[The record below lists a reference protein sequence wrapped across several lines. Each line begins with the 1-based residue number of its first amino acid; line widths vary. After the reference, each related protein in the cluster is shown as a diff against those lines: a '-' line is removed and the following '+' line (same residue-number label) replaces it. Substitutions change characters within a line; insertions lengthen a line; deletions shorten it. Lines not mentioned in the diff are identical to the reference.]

1 MNNEKMTQK
10 KIAQMFGI
18 SEKTARKDRQIGIA
32 SLALENALGKEVADK
47 FIDIYREK
55 NKNKKNGI
63 SDSQLISLSKQ
74 SPEVIRD
81 IVEDIL
87 ADPDDCKQVLREW
100 LPVDERITVMLPQE
114 VSQYYETQAKAK
126 EMSKGKYISL
136 VLQWFYMAEME
147 EKR

>member
-1 MNNEKMTQK
+1 MNDEKMTIK
-10 KIAQMFGI
+10 EVAKMFGV
-18 SEKTARKDRQIGIA
+18 SEKTARQEKRVVIA
-32 SLALENALGKEVADK
+32 EIAIEEAIGKETADK
-47 FIDIYREK
+47 FINIYHEK

-81 IVEDIL
+81 IVENIL